1 VYRQGQYNSPED
13 FGRVAVDM
21 AANEAASGLPGGANR
36 VFYLAIPP
44 AVFVDSCRAIK
55 HGAMTTTGWNRVI
68 VEKPFGHDSA

>member
-1 VYRQGQYNSPED
+1 MYRQGQYNSPED

-44 AVFVDSCRAIK
+44 AVFVDASTIK
-55 HGAMTTTGWNRVI
+55 LG
-68 VEKPFGHDSA
+68 